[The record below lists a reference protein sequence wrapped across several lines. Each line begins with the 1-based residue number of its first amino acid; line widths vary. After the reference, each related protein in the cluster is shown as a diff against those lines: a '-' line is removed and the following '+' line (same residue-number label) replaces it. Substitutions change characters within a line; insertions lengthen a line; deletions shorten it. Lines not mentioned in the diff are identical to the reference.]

1 METENKSK
9 KFASLIAAGDRA
21 KDLGQYELANMVF
34 AVLLAEY
41 VSLTPEE
48 REATTER
55 PPVAWTLYE
64 TDDRMA
70 ENGIGQAY
78 YDLAHIATFDEG
90 VLESFCIPVPL
101 LKQTAL
107 ATFMKLSPSYINR
120 TSHNREVV
128 ENPDPAE
135 VEAVRRE
142 IYEICGEHQAQWYLT
157 ACIVQE

>member
-21 KDLGQYELANMVF
+21 KDLGQYDLANMVF

-55 PPVAWTLYE
+55 PPIAWTLYE
-64 TDDRMA
+64 TDDRLA

-90 VLESFCIPVPL
+90 ELVSICIPVPL
-101 LKQTAL
+101 LKQVAL
-107 ATFMKLSPSYINR
+107 ATFMKLSPSYIDR
-120 TSHNREVV
+120 TSHSREVA
-128 ENPDPAE
+128 ENPEPDA
-135 VEAVRRE
+135 VEAVAE
-142 IYEICGEHQAQWYLT
+142 SVYEICGKDWAQWCLAAY
-157 ACIVQE
+157 IMQE